1 MLYKCSL
8 IPTSD
13 KWKQIKLNKNETFED
28 QIKLN
33 RRPRIIWKSLYKTI
47 CTDCDIIYE
56 GTIEN
61 IFTYNPITSLTTE

>member
-1 MLYKCSL
+1 MLYRCSL

-28 QIKLN
+28 QIKLH

>member
-1 MLYKCSL
+1 MFYRCSL

-13 KWKQIKLNKNETFED
+13 KWKQIKFNKNETFED
-28 QIKLN
+28 QIKLK

-61 IFTYNPITSLTTE
+61 IFKYNLITSLTTE